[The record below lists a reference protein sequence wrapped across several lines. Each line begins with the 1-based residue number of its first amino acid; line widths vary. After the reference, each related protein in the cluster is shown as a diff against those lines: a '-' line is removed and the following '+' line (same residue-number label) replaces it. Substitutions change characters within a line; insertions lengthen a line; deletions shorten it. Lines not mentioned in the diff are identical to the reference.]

1 MLITSKVW
9 NNVTQS
15 YVTQNK
21 YAGREVKPDEFP
33 SVLASYLHDGE
44 RLLAHQIPV
53 IIQKVYSLA
62 KIINRLKGFR
72 FYGCSLLL
80 IYDGDRE
87 TQDAFRA
94 STLEQ
99 PSSRKRRGESLER
112 RKNLQK
118 AHGLPTTPGAA
129 TAAST
134 PWPSK
139 DVPETETAPP
149 LRRSH
154 SDDLLVGPVAKH
166 NKPRK
171 RGELNLRLV
180 DFAHTT
186 TGRDWVPYPDS
197 SFDRYA
203 PTRTLVPLA
212 KVEEVT
218 SGHGY
223 VADIDPATGL
233 IYARFPPHYPDQPD
247 RGFLWGLKNLAESL
261 EKIWNEERIR
271 RMKSSSSSSSTS
283 SASSSSSLSSSKE
296 QEQLPALC
304 TGGKEIF
311 AEIFGEEGEDAGMIS
326 S

>member
-1 MLITSKVW
+1 M
-9 NNVTQS
+9 TQS

-21 YAGREVKPDEFP
+21 YAGREVKTDDFP

-44 RLLAHQIPV
+44 KLLAHQIPV

-62 KIINRLKGFR
+62 RIVNRLKGFR

-80 IYDGDRE
+80 IYDGDKE
-87 TQDAFRA
+87 TQDAFRT

-112 RKNLQK
+112 RKNLLK
-118 AHGLPTTPGAA
+118 AHSSQTTPSA
-129 TAAST
+129 TPTSSS
-134 PWPSK
+134 PWLSK
-139 DVPETETAPP
+139 DVPEVKDTAPTP

-154 SDDLLVGPVAKH
+154 SDDLLVGPVAKN

-203 PTRTLVPLA
+203 PPARHSVPLP

-218 SGHGY
+218 SGKGY
-223 VADIDPATGL
+223 VADIDPETGL

-247 RGFLWGLKNLAESL
+247 RGFLWGLKNIAECL

-271 RMKSSSSSSSTS
+271 RMKSSSSSSSMS
-283 SASSSSSLSSSKE
+283 SASSSSSVSSAKE
-296 QEQLPALC
+296 QEQLPALATC
-304 TGGKEIF
+304 GKEIF
-311 AEIFGEEGEDAGMIS
+311 AEIFGEEGEDTGMIS